1 MPGVNSL
8 GGACRIG
15 SSGTGRSRISWAFL
29 FVIFVWVVGNGASM
43 IVIQR
48 ELDFVIVFLSS
59 LVLGGGGVKQC
70 HVLTFEEENEFVE
83 LWIWVILGV

>member
-1 MPGVNSL
+1 
-8 GGACRIG
+8 
-15 SSGTGRSRISWAFL
+15 
-29 FVIFVWVVGNGASM
+29 M

-48 ELDFVIVFLSS
+48 KLDFVIVFLSG
-59 LVLGGGGVKQC
+59 LVLGCGRVKQC